1 MADTLSMQNQAQR
14 LRDEAQNLQNQAAQK
29 LSEAANIESQIAQQM
44 KDEADSLKRGNTT
57 PGGILG

>member
-1 MADTLSMQNQAQR
+1 MADTVDMQNRAER

-29 LSEAANIESQIAQQM
+29 LSEAANLESQIAQQIQ
-44 KDEADSLKRGNTT
+44 DEADSLRRGNTT